1 MADSNGPNEIL
12 RRLAMVAWLG
22 ILLGFLMQGIVLAAR
37 ASLDGLPATAQ
48 ILVDLAQGVTWSFFV
63 CAGIGL
69 GTTIARVRTS
79 IGGLIGA
86 ISAPLAM
93 GLAKGGQ
100 KAMASAM
107 GTPTEPALFSLVTL
121 GAMRALEYGL
131 LGWMLAW
138 LAVGQ
143 ESRASR
149 YLLGGAAIGL
159 VFGGAIA
166 TWMAW
171 SAARAGSPFAMPR
184 LVGVSLNEILFPIGC
199 SLVVYIALRVGAQVK
214 TVMSAVGKP
223 G

>member
-1 MADSNGPNEIL
+1 MADSNGPNAIL

-22 ILLGFLMQGIVLAAR
+22 IVLGFLMQGIVLAAR
-37 ASLDGLPATAQ
+37 TYLAGLPTTAQ

-63 CAGIGL
+63 CAG
-69 GTTIARVRTS
+69 V
-79 IGGLIGA
+79 LIGA

-100 KAMASAM
+100 KVMASAM
-107 GTPTEPALFSLVTL
+107 GASSEPALFSLVTL

-131 LGWMLAW
+131 LGWMLAF
-138 LAVGQ
+138 LAVRQ
-143 ESRASR
+143 ETRASR

-166 TWMAW
+166 LWMAW
-171 SAARAGSPFAMPR
+171 SAARAGSPFATPR

-199 SLVVYIALRVGAQVK
+199 SLVVYIALQVGAQVK
-214 TVMSAVGKP
+214 SVMSAASKTG
-223 G
+223 